1 MKQHTIAAAA
11 ILSNDVANNATYDV
25 TTVTRNIIISNT
37 PDDVY
42 AVDSTVGSITITLPL
57 ISTIATGKGLFT
69 ISDYKGNALLRNI
82 IINAGSIGRY
92 NFRSFIKYDRCCL
105 SSNYIN
111 SDSRHNSLD
120 YKVVSGS

>member
-42 AVDSTVGSITITLPL
+42 AVESTVGSITITLP
-57 ISTIATGKGLFT
+57 
-69 ISDYKGNALLRNI
+69 
-82 IINAGSIGRY
+82 
-92 NFRSFIKYDRCCL
+92 
-105 SSNYIN
+105 
-111 SDSRHNSLD
+111 
-120 YKVVSGS
+120 